1 MPQRAMGHQDA
12 FSDHVFAG
20 GPYVMGILNV
30 TPDSFSDGGSFIDA
44 DKAIKHG
51 LDLIEQGADII
62 DIGGESTRPGAKP
75 VDASVEIERILP
87 VIITLKDHIKWI
99 SVDTRNAVTM
109 RAALAAGANI
119 INDISALTHD
129 PESME
134 LVAQARVPVILMHA
148 QGTPQSMQDNP
159 IYNNVVEDIFQFL
172 KERIEAC
179 KTNRIDPRM
188 MICDPGIGFGKT
200 LEHNLLILRD
210 IKRFHDLG
218 VPMMLGTSRK
228 GFIGKISND
237 EPAHMRLGGSL
248 SSVIWGYSQGVKIF
262 RVHDVAETVQALKI
276 YDAISTGA

>member
-1 MPQRAMGHQDA
+1 MGHQDA
-12 FSDHVFAG
+12 FSDHPFAG
-20 GPYVMGILNV
+20 GPYVMGVLNV

-75 VDASVEIERILP
+75 VDMSVEIERILP
-87 VIITLKDHIKWI
+87 VIKVLKDRIKWI
-99 SVDTRNAVTM
+99 SVDTRNAATM

-119 INDISALTHD
+119 VNDISALMHD
-129 PESME
+129 PESMAV
-134 LVAQARVPVILMHA
+134 VAQAGVPVILMHA
-148 QGTPQSMQDNP
+148 QGTPQSMQNNP
-159 IYNNVVEDIFQFL
+159 IYNNVVEDIFEFL
-172 KERIEAC
+172 KERVGAC

-200 LEHNLLILRD
+200 LEHNLIILRD

-228 GFIGKISND
+228 SFIGKISND